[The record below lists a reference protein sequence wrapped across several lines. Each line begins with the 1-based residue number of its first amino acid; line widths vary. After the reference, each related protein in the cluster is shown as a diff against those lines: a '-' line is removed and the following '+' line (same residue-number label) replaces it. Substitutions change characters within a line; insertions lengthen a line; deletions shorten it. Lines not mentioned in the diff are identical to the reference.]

1 MVRLDQAAL
10 ATVLGRQNGVI
21 SRAQAAA
28 CGMTVGALRHRLRP
42 GGPWQSLL
50 PGVYLAQTGAPQA
63 QQHQMAALLLAGP
76 DSVLTG
82 ACALSRHGFRV
93 QPPVLMDVLVPA
105 SRIRRDAGFTR
116 IRRTTRLPPGICTA
130 GEIRYAPVPR
140 AVADAV
146 RWGSKDREARA
157 IVAEA
162 VQQGYC
168 PLPLLAEELDAGP
181 VRGSARLRRVLAEVT
196 GGIRSVAEARL
207 PGADQ
212 AGPAARPGAQP
223 ATLRGGYV
231 HRRTGLLVAGGWGR
245 GGGGLPRMAPRPG

>member
-1 MVRLDQAAL
+1 
-10 ATVLGRQNGVI
+10 
-21 SRAQAAA
+21 
-28 CGMTVGALRHRLRP
+28 MTIGALRHRLRP
-42 GGPWQSLL
+42 GGPWQPLL
-50 PGVYLAQTGAPQA
+50 PGVYLAQTGAPGA
-63 QQHQMAALLLAGP
+63 QQREMAALLLAGP

-93 QPPVLMDVLVPA
+93 QPPASMDVLVPA
-105 SRIRRDAGFTR
+105 SRIRRNAGFTR

-130 GEIRYAPVPR
+130 GGIRYAPVPR

-162 VQQGYC
+162 IQQGYC

-196 GGIRSVAEARL
+196 GGIRSIAEADFLELIRRARL
-207 PGADQ
+207 PVPVLNPRLY
-212 AGPAARPGAQP
+212 AGGH
-223 ATLRGGYV
+223 V
-231 HRRTGLLVAGGWGR
+231 HRRAGLQVAGGWGR
-245 GGGGLPRMAPRPG
+245 GGGGLPGMAPRPG